1 MINKIEYSQIFEE
14 LGLNPI
20 WKERLN
26 YKNLKNEI
34 YFYQELIFEKN
45 SVFFI
50 ALTDDKE
57 ELDKQKLFQNICNYL
72 TSIADKKIDKFTR
85 CDLSVLVALKR
96 KPKFVFVLADKNFSL
111 GDSLLKQWD
120 LSDISS
126 SKTSLTEMIKKPMS
140 KEILWHDI
148 QSFINKIYSKNESI

>member
-20 WKERLN
+20 WKERSN
-26 YKNLKNEI
+26 YNNSKNEI
-34 YFYQELIFEKN
+34 YFYQELMFEKN

-72 TSIADKKIDKFTR
+72 ISISDKKIDKFTR
-85 CDLSVLVALKR
+85 CDLSDLVALKR
-96 KPKFVFVLADKNFSL
+96 KPTFVLVLADKNFSL

-140 KEILWHDI
+140 KEVLWHDI
-148 QSFINKIYSKNESI
+148 QSFINKIFSKNESI

>member
-1 MINKIEYSQIFEE
+1 MIDKIESSLLFEE

-26 YKNLKNEI
+26 DNNLKNEI

-45 SVFFI
+45 LVFFI

-57 ELDKQKLFQNICNYL
+57 ELGKQKLFQNICNYL
-72 TSIADKKIDKFTR
+72 ISISDKKIDKCTR
-85 CDLSVLVALKR
+85 CDLSDLVALKR
-96 KPKFVFVLADKNFSL
+96 KPKFVLLLADKNLSL
-111 GDSLLKQWD
+111 GDSLLKKWD

-126 SKTSLTEMIKKPMS
+126 SKTSLTEMIKKPMN

-148 QSFINKIYSKNESI
+148 QSFINKIYSKK

>member
-26 YKNLKNEI
+26 YKNLRNEI

-72 TSIADKKIDKFTR
+72 ISIADKKIDKFTR

-111 GDSLLKQWD
+111 GDSILKQWD

>member
-45 SVFFI
+45 SVFFV

>member
-1 MINKIEYSQIFEE
+1 MIDKIESSLIFEE

-26 YKNLKNEI
+26 DNNLKNEI

-45 SVFFI
+45 LVFFI

-57 ELDKQKLFQNICNYL
+57 ELGKQKLFQNICNYL
-72 TSIADKKIDKFTR
+72 ISISDKKIDKCTR
-85 CDLSVLVALKR
+85 CDLSDLVALKR
-96 KPKFVFVLADKNFSL
+96 KPKFVLLLADKNLSL
-111 GDSLLKQWD
+111 GDSLLKKWD

-126 SKTSLTEMIKKPMS
+126 SKTSLTEMIKKPMN

-148 QSFINKIYSKNESI
+148 QSFINKIYSKK

>member
-50 ALTDDKE
+50 AITDDKQ

-72 TSIADKKIDKFTR
+72 ISISDKKIDKFTR
-85 CDLSVLVALKR
+85 CDLSDLVALKR
-96 KPKFVFVLADKNFSL
+96 KPKFVLVLADKNFSL

-140 KEILWHDI
+140 KEVLWHDI

>member
-1 MINKIEYSQIFEE
+1 MIDKIESSLIFEE

-26 YKNLKNEI
+26 DNNLKNEI

-45 SVFFI
+45 LVFFI

-57 ELDKQKLFQNICNYL
+57 ELGKQKLFQNICNYL
-72 TSIADKKIDKFTR
+72 ISITDKKIDKCTR
-85 CDLSVLVALKR
+85 CDLSDLVALKR
-96 KPKFVFVLADKNFSL
+96 KPKFVLLLADKNLSL
-111 GDSLLKQWD
+111 GDPLLKKWD

>member
-20 WKERLN
+20 WKERSN
-26 YKNLKNEI
+26 YNNSKNEI
-34 YFYQELIFEKN
+34 YFYQELMFEKN

-72 TSIADKKIDKFTR
+72 ISISDKKIDKFTR
-85 CDLSVLVALKR
+85 CDLSDLVALKR
-96 KPKFVFVLADKNFSL
+96 KPTFVLVLADKNFSL

-140 KEILWHDI
+140 KEVLWHDI

>member
-20 WKERLN
+20 WKERSN
-26 YKNLKNEI
+26 YNNSKNEI
-34 YFYQELIFEKN
+34 YFYQELMFEKN
-45 SVFFI
+45 AVFFI

-72 TSIADKKIDKFTR
+72 ISISDKKIDKFAR
-85 CDLSVLVALKR
+85 CDLSDLVALKR
-96 KPKFVFVLADKNFSL
+96 KPTFVLVLADKNFSL

-140 KEILWHDI
+140 KEVLWHDI

>member
-20 WKERLN
+20 WKERSN
-26 YKNLKNEI
+26 YNNSKNEV
-34 YFYQELIFEKN
+34 YFQELMFEKN

-72 TSIADKKIDKFTR
+72 ISISDKKINKFTR
-85 CDLSVLVALKR
+85 CDLSDLVVLQR
-96 KPKFVFVLADKNFSL
+96 KPKFVLVLADKNFSL

-140 KEILWHDI
+140 KEVLWHDI

>member
-20 WKERLN
+20 WKERSN
-26 YKNLKNEI
+26 YNNSKNEI
-34 YFYQELIFEKN
+34 YFYQELMFEKN

-50 ALTDDKE
+50 ALTNDKE

-72 TSIADKKIDKFTR
+72 ISISDKKIDKFTR
-85 CDLSVLVALKR
+85 CDLSDLVALKR
-96 KPKFVFVLADKNFSL
+96 KPKFVLVLADKNLSL

-140 KEILWHDI
+140 KEVLWHDI

>member
-72 TSIADKKIDKFTR
+72 ISIADKKTDKFTR
-85 CDLSVLVALKR
+85 CDLSDLVALKR
-96 KPKFVFVLADKNFSL
+96 NPKFVLLLADKNFSL
-111 GDSLLKQWD
+111 GDSLLKKWD

-126 SKTSLTEMIKKPMS
+126 SKTSLTEMIKKPIS

-148 QSFINKIYSKNESI
+148 QSFVNKIYSKNESI

>member
-1 MINKIEYSQIFEE
+1 
-14 LGLNPI
+14 
-20 WKERLN
+20 
-26 YKNLKNEI
+26 
-34 YFYQELIFEKN
+34 LIFEKN

-111 GDSLLKQWD
+111 GDSILKQWD

-148 QSFINKIYSKNESI
+148 QSLINKIDS

>member
-20 WKERLN
+20 WKERSN
-26 YKNLKNEI
+26 YNNSKNEI
-34 YFYQELIFEKN
+34 YFYQELMFEKN

-72 TSIADKKIDKFTR
+72 ISISDKKIDKFTR
-85 CDLSVLVALKR
+85 CDLSDLVALKI
-96 KPKFVFVLADKNFSL
+96 KPKFVLVLADKNFSL

-140 KEILWHDI
+140 KEVLWHDI

>member
-20 WKERLN
+20 WKERSN
-26 YKNLKNEI
+26 YNNSKNEI
-34 YFYQELIFEKN
+34 YFYQELMFEKN

-50 ALTDDKE
+50 ALTNDKE

-111 GDSLLKQWD
+111 GDSILKQWD

>member
-20 WKERLN
+20 WKERSN
-26 YKNLKNEI
+26 YNNSKNEI

-50 ALTDDKE
+50 AITDDKQ

-72 TSIADKKIDKFTR
+72 ISISDKKINKFTR
-85 CDLSVLVALKR
+85 CDLSDLVALKI
-96 KPKFVFVLADKNFSL
+96 KPKFVLVLADKNFSL

-140 KEILWHDI
+140 KEVLWHDI

>member
-20 WKERLN
+20 WKERSN
-26 YKNLKNEI
+26 YNNSKNEV
-34 YFYQELIFEKN
+34 YFYQELMFEKN
-45 SVFFI
+45 AVFFI

-72 TSIADKKIDKFTR
+72 ISISDKKIDKFTR
-85 CDLSVLVALKR
+85 CDLSDLVALKR
-96 KPKFVFVLADKNFSL
+96 KPKFVLVLADKNFSL

-140 KEILWHDI
+140 KEVLWHDI

>member
-20 WKERLN
+20 WKERSN
-26 YKNLKNEI
+26 YNNSKNEI
-34 YFYQELIFEKN
+34 YFYQELMFEKN

-72 TSIADKKIDKFTR
+72 ISISDKKIDKFTR
-85 CDLSVLVALKR
+85 CDLSDLVALKR
-96 KPKFVFVLADKNFSL
+96 KPKFVLVLADKNFSL

-140 KEILWHDI
+140 KEVLWHDI

>member
-20 WKERLN
+20 WKERSN
-26 YKNLKNEI
+26 YNNSKNEI
-34 YFYQELIFEKN
+34 YFYQELMFEKN
-45 SVFFI
+45 AVFFI

-72 TSIADKKIDKFTR
+72 ISISDKKIDKFTR
-85 CDLSVLVALKR
+85 CDLSDLVALKR
-96 KPKFVFVLADKNFSL
+96 KPTFVLVLADKNFSL

-126 SKTSLTEMIKKPMS
+126 SKTSLTEIIKKPMS
-140 KEILWHDI
+140 KEVLWHDI

>member
-20 WKERLN
+20 WKERSN
-26 YKNLKNEI
+26 YNNSKNEI
-34 YFYQELIFEKN
+34 YFYQELMFEKN
-45 SVFFI
+45 SVFFV

>member
-20 WKERLN
+20 WKERSN
-26 YKNLKNEI
+26 YNNSKNEI
-34 YFYQELIFEKN
+34 YFYQELMFEKN

-50 ALTDDKE
+50 ALTNDKE

-72 TSIADKKIDKFTR
+72 ISISDKKIDKFTR
-85 CDLSVLVALKR
+85 CDLSDLVALKR
-96 KPKFVFVLADKNFSL
+96 KPKFVLVLADKNFSL
-111 GDSLLKQWD
+111 GDSLLRQWD

-140 KEILWHDI
+140 KEVLWHDI

>member
-20 WKERLN
+20 WKERSN
-26 YKNLKNEI
+26 YNNSKNEV
-34 YFYQELIFEKN
+34 YFYQELMFEKN
-45 SVFFI
+45 AVFFI

-72 TSIADKKIDKFTR
+72 ISIADKKIDKFTR

-111 GDSLLKQWD
+111 GDSILKQWD

>member
-20 WKERLN
+20 WKERSN
-26 YKNLKNEI
+26 YNNSKNEV
-34 YFYQELIFEKN
+34 YFYQELMFEKN
-45 SVFFI
+45 AVFFI

-72 TSIADKKIDKFTR
+72 ISISDKKIDKFTR
-85 CDLSVLVALKR
+85 CDLSDLVALKR
-96 KPKFVFVLADKNFSL
+96 KPKFVLVLADKNFSL

-140 KEILWHDI
+140 KEVLWHDI
-148 QSFINKIYSKNESI
+148 QSFINKIFSKNESI

>member
-1 MINKIEYSQIFEE
+1 MIDKIEYSLVYEE
-14 LGLNPI
+14 LGLNPF
-20 WKERLN
+20 WKERLKDN
-26 YKNLKNEI
+26 NLKNEI

-45 SVFFI
+45 TVFFI

-57 ELDKQKLFQNICNYL
+57 ELGKQKLFQNICNYL
-72 TSIADKKIDKFTR
+72 ISISDKKTDKFTR

>member
-26 YKNLKNEI
+26 YNNQKNEI
-34 YFYQELIFEKN
+34 YFCQEVIFEKN
-45 SVFFI
+45 TVFFI

-57 ELDKQKLFQNICNYL
+57 ELGKQKLFQNICNYL
-72 TSIADKKIDKFTR
+72 ISIADKKTDKFTR
-85 CDLSVLVALKR
+85 CDLSDLVALKR
-96 KPKFVFVLADKNFSL
+96 NPKFVLLLADKNFSL
-111 GDSLLKQWD
+111 GDSLLKKWD

-126 SKTSLTEMIKKPMS
+126 SKTSLTEMIKKPIS

-148 QSFINKIYSKNESI
+148 QSFVNKIYSKNESI

>member
-1 MINKIEYSQIFEE
+1 MIDKIESSLIFEE

-26 YKNLKNEI
+26 DNNLKNEI

-45 SVFFI
+45 LVFFI

-57 ELDKQKLFQNICNYL
+57 ELGKQKLFQNICNYL
-72 TSIADKKIDKFTR
+72 ISISDKKIDKCTR
-85 CDLSVLVALKR
+85 CDLSDLVALKR
-96 KPKFVFVLADKNFSL
+96 KPKFVLLLADKNLSL
-111 GDSLLKQWD
+111 RDSLLKQWD
-120 LSDISS
+120 LSDISR

-148 QSFINKIYSKNESI
+148 QLFINKIYSKNESI

>member
-20 WKERLN
+20 WKERSN
-26 YKNLKNEI
+26 YNNSKNEI
-34 YFYQELIFEKN
+34 YFYQELMFEKN

-50 ALTDDKE
+50 ALTNDKE

-72 TSIADKKIDKFTR
+72 ISISDKKIDKFTR
-85 CDLSVLVALKR
+85 CDLSDLVALKR
-96 KPKFVFVLADKNFSL
+96 KPKFVLVLADKNFSL

-140 KEILWHDI
+140 KEVLWHDI

>member
-20 WKERLN
+20 WKERSN
-26 YKNLKNEI
+26 YNNSKNEI
-34 YFYQELIFEKN
+34 YFYQELMFEKN
-45 SVFFI
+45 AVFFI

-72 TSIADKKIDKFTR
+72 ISISDKKIDKFTR
-85 CDLSVLVALKR
+85 CDLSDLVALKR
-96 KPKFVFVLADKNFSL
+96 KPKFVLVLADKNFSL

-140 KEILWHDI
+140 KEVLWHDI

>member
-72 TSIADKKIDKFTR
+72 ISIADKKIDKFTR

-111 GDSLLKQWD
+111 GDSILKQWD

>member
-45 SVFFI
+45 TVFFI

-57 ELDKQKLFQNICNYL
+57 ELGKQKLFQNICNYL
-72 TSIADKKIDKFTR
+72 ISIADKKTDKFTR
-85 CDLSVLVALKR
+85 CDLSDLVALKR
-96 KPKFVFVLADKNFSL
+96 NPKFVLLLADKNFSL
-111 GDSLLKQWD
+111 GDSLLKKWD

-126 SKTSLTEMIKKPMS
+126 SKTSLTEMIKKPIS

-148 QSFINKIYSKNESI
+148 QSFVNKIYSKNESI